1 MGKLLSIQTT
11 STRLIMDAVIIYL
24 KDGAK
29 AGKVEIS
36 VEVIGDPVQSLLL
49 ADTMIGGSST
59 NADVHLN
66 RDSVFIQS
74 PSERLQ

>member
-1 MGKLLSIQTT
+1 MN
-11 STRLIMDAVIIYL
+11 AVIIYL
-24 KDGAK
+24 KDKVNA

-49 ADTMIGGSST
+49 ADHMVGDVSSSDT
-59 NADVHLN
+59 VNLV

-74 PSERLQ
+74 PSETLQ

>member
-1 MGKLLSIQTT
+1 
-11 STRLIMDAVIIYL
+11 MDAVIIYL
-24 KDGAK
+24 KDGNK

-36 VEVIGDPVQSLLL
+36 IEVIGDPVQSLLL
-49 ADTMIGGSST
+49 ADSMVGDHST
-59 NADVHLN
+59 NADVHLV